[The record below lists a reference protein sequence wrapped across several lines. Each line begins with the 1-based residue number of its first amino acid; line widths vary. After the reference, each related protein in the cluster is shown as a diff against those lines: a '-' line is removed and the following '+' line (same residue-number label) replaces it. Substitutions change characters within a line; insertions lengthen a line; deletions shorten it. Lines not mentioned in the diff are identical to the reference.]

1 MKKNYFKKSL
11 SVMFS
16 LLLLVFSLSENQAHG
31 MFTAAATTA
40 AAALTAGEALLAA
53 GGIAASTVL
62 LTKGFSDASLRS
74 RIGGSGKTLANNK
87 HFPTR
92 KEAEQAARREGGGPP
107 IHHPDPKDGRGPH
120 FHRCDKSHDHY
131 YYRARRA
138 MANSASSAK
147 KTSYVVQK
155 GDTLS
160 AIAASHGTTVK
171 KLSSINGIPNPNK
184 ISAGQVIKI
193 V

>member
-1 MKKNYFKKSL
+1 M
-11 SVMFS
+11 
-16 LLLLVFSLSENQAHG
+16 LLLVFSLSENQAHG
-31 MFTAAATTA
+31 MFTAAAATA

-62 LTKGFSDASLRS
+62 LTKGLSASLRS
-74 RIGGSGKTLANNK
+74 RIGASGKTLANNK

-92 KEAEQAARREGGGPP
+92 KESEQAARREGGGPP

-131 YYRARRA
+131 YYYYYRARRA

-147 KTSYVVQK
+147 KPVT
-155 GDTLS
+155 
-160 AIAASHGTTVK
+160 
-171 KLSSINGIPNPNK
+171 
-184 ISAGQVIKI
+184 
-193 V
+193 

>member
-1 MKKNYFKKSL
+1 M
-11 SVMFS
+11 
-16 LLLLVFSLSENQAHG
+16 LLLVFSLSENQAHG
-31 MFTAAATTA
+31 MFTAAAATA

-62 LTKGFSDASLRS
+62 LTKGLSEASLRS

-87 HFPTR
+87 HFPTI

-107 IHHPDPKDGRGPH
+107 IHHPNPKDGRGPH
-120 FHRCDKSHDHY
+120 FHRCDKSHDHYYYYYY

>member
-11 SVMFS
+11 SVIFS
-16 LLLLVFSLSENQAHG
+16 LLLLVFSLSQNQAHG
-31 MFTAAATTA
+31 MFTVAATTTA
-40 AAALTAGEALLAA
+40 TVFTAGEAV
-53 GGIAASTVL
+53 ASTVL

-74 RIGGSGKTLANNK
+74 RIGGSGKPLANNK
-87 HFPTR
+87 NFPTR
-92 KEAEQAARREGGGPP
+92 KEAEQAARRDGGGPP
-107 IHHPDPKDGRGPH
+107 IYHPKPQDGRGPH

-155 GDTLS
+155 GDMLS

-171 KLSSINGIPNPNK
+171 KLTSLNGISNPNK
-184 ISAGQVIKI
+184 IIAGQVIKI

>member
-1 MKKNYFKKSL
+1 M
-11 SVMFS
+11 
-16 LLLLVFSLSENQAHG
+16 LLLVFSLSENQAHG
-31 MFTAAATTA
+31 MFTAAAATA

-62 LTKGFSDASLRS
+62 LTKGLSASLRS

-147 KTSYVVQK
+147 KPVT
-155 GDTLS
+155 
-160 AIAASHGTTVK
+160 
-171 KLSSINGIPNPNK
+171 
-184 ISAGQVIKI
+184 
-193 V
+193 